1 MTSWM
6 RHTTRHV
13 RPGAFPCLVAGRAV
27 PASRSPSGPGWL
39 GLPSRVLSST
49 PEPDPRRTS
58 RIPLPE
64 GTLPVGGALLIAGVA
79 SYLFFKVGVWALGE
93 DDFAPISKLWFAT
106 FALAPGLFLPLE
118 QEAGRA
124 LAHRT
129 AHGLGGRPVMRKVA
143 TLGASLAVIVGA
155 LILVFGGFIAD
166 HYFSGNWIMVV
177 ALVVALMSYA
187 PAHLTRGLCS
197 GTGRFRAY
205 AVVMGSDGVVRIVL
219 CGVLAFVGVAAVG
232 PYGLVVAVA
241 PLFGVLFV
249 VHRRQTTLED
259 GPPAEWSEVT
269 PNLGWLLIGS
279 LFAAG
284 LVNAGPI
291 ATGILALDGQEELV
305 TQFSYGVLMT
315 RVPLFLFQAVQAA
328 LLPRLAR
335 LAARGDMTEFR
346 SGFRQLMVVVVGVGA
361 LGVVGSALLGPW
373 IVELIYEA
381 TLSRATM
388 TALAVGSAAYMVA
401 LATAQAVIALHGHA
415 LVAMG
420 WTAAMVTFVL
430 TTAYSSDEL
439 FRRVEYGLVAGSAVA
454 VVAFAIAFQLRMARA
469 PRISE
474 GSMLQAATDFPIEG

>member
-1 MTSWM
+1 MLLSD
-6 RHTTRHV
+6 TT
-13 RPGAFPCLVAGRAV
+13 PTD
-27 PASRSPSGPGWL
+27 
-39 GLPSRVLSST
+39 SSAT
-49 PEPDPRRTS
+49 T

-64 GTLPVGGALLIAGVA
+64 GTLPVGAGLLVAGIA

-93 DDFAPISKLWFAT
+93 DDFAPVSKLWFAT

-124 LAHRT
+124 IAHRK
-129 AHGLGGRPVMRKVA
+129 ALGIGGLPVMRRVA
-143 TLGASLAVIVGA
+143 TLGATLGLIVGA
-155 LILVFGGFIAD
+155 LILLFGNVIAD
-166 HYFSGNWIMVV
+166 SYFQGNWVMVV
-177 ALVVALMSYA
+177 ALVLALVSYA

-205 AVVMGSDGVVRIVL
+205 AIVMGADGAVRIVL
-219 CGVLAFVGVAAVG
+219 CVLLAVVGVKAVG

-241 PLFGVLFV
+241 PLFGVLYV
-249 VHRRQTTLED
+249 VSRRQTTIED

-291 ATGILALDGQEELV
+291 ATGILAEPHQEDLV
-305 TQFSYGVLMT
+305 TRFSYAVLMT

-335 LAARGDMTEFR
+335 LAARGDMAEFR
-346 SGFRQLMVVVVGVGA
+346 KGFRQLMIVVVAVGV
-361 LGVVGSALLGPW
+361 LGVVGSGVLGPW
-373 IVELIYEA
+373 IVELVYDAEL
-381 TLSRATM
+381 TRNTM
-388 TALAVGSAAYMVA
+388 VALAIGSACYMIA

-420 WTAAMVTFVL
+420 WTSAMVAFVV

-439 FRRVEYGLVAGSAVA
+439 FRRVEFGLVAGSAVA
-454 VVAFAIAFQLRMARA
+454 MVAFAVAFRYKMASA
-469 PRISE
+469 PHIDA
-474 GSMLQAATDFPIEG
+474 GSVLQAVTDLPLEG